1 MSPSPPRPAK
11 SQASRSLR
19 EGRSRVG
26 ETAQGATSQ
35 GATSRE
41 ATVREAA
48 PRETTSQGPD
58 VGLARHPMRIVSRRT
73 GLKPDLLRAW
83 ERRYGAVQPG
93 RSETGRRLYSD
104 ADIERLRLLRRAV
117 EAGRGI
123 RLVASLS
130 DSDLRSMIRQD
141 QEASLEP
148 GTRPYRAMRDQPA
161 LAKVTELESLE
172 AECLE
177 AILDLDDRR
186 LLGSLQQAAVGLSHR
201 DLVERLLVPFMRQV
215 GELWK
220 DGTLRPMHE
229 HLATV
234 VFRAFIANLRTGE
247 GPNTGSPHLLVTTPT
262 QQLHELGALVVAACA
277 ATEGWRTTFLGANL
291 PAEEIAAGARH
302 KGSRAVSLS
311 ITYPPDDPLLHHE
324 LGRLR
329 GLLGDEVEILVGGQA
344 AAGYRTTLD
353 RIGATPLDTLDD
365 LRRHLRVLRGAP
377 SEP

>member
-1 MSPSPPRPAK
+1 MSPSQPRPNEPQTA
-11 SQASRSLR
+11 RGGR
-19 EGRSRVG
+19 EGKGLEEGTRSD
-26 ETAQGATSQ
+26 
-35 GATSRE
+35 
-41 ATVREAA
+41 
-48 PRETTSQGPD
+48 GPE
-58 VGLARHPMRIVSRRT
+58 VALARHPMRIVSRRT

-83 ERRYGAVQPG
+83 ERRYGAVLPG

-130 DSDLRSMIRQD
+130 DTDLRSMIRQD

-148 GTRPYRAMRDQPA
+148 DAHPYRAPREEHTPA
-161 LAKVTELESLE
+161 VSSELEALTE
-172 AECLE
+172 ECLE

-186 LLGSLQQAAVGLSHR
+186 LLGTLQQAAVALSQR
-201 DLVERLLVPFMRQV
+201 DLVERLLVPFMRHV

-220 DGTLRPMHE
+220 EGALRPMHE

-247 GPNTGSPHLLVTTPT
+247 GPHAGSPHLLVTTPT

-302 KGSRAVSLS
+302 KSSRAVSLS

-329 GLLGDEVEILVGGQA
+329 QLLGDDVDILVGGQA

-353 RIGATPLDTLDD
+353 RIGAQTLDTLDG
-365 LRRHLRVLRGAP
+365 LRQYLRAP
-377 SEP
+377 RTLSP